1 MAFWFIASLASCSA
15 SSWSLSVYR
24 LVGLLFFV
32 SSWLLSGLS
41 PRRPLGSHCLVY
53 RLVGLMF
60 ALVLFACWFIA
71 LSASC
76 FTSSWLPS
84 RLSPCWPRVLFS
96 HLVVIFL
103 VYRLLG
109 LVFCTLLVASCFIAL
124 SALLFAC
131 SGLPFCLSPR
141 RPCLQFSFVC
151 FSGLSPR
158 RPCLHSLV
166 IYLIHIIACHHLFRL
181 KGRFLSSPR
190 SGIAITIC
198 LVSCC
203 FFTRS
208 LAIVFSPHHHFWD
221 RLFVLFSHRSRC
233 SSTRSIRILFLLLQQ
248 LQSRDPTRHVQF
260 PTSCNVSLSQR
271 FVLVVASFSFAL
283 LRSASLLF
291 APLRLTSGNGILPT
305 SHWPQ
310 LSSHSLVVCNNSSSV
325 CLFTTSPW
333 RSSLFIATQTI
344 HVDLFMLDHL
354 PLTVISTITT
364 RR

>member
-109 LVFCTLLVASCFIAL
+109 LVFCTFLVASCFIAL

-181 KGRFLSSPR
+181 QRSLPFITTLWYRDYHLLGLLLFLHQVSGHSLLSPSSFLGRTLHFLFL
-190 SGIAITIC
+190 IAHVVHP
-198 LVSCC
+198 LGQYGFFSCC
-203 FFTRS
+203 FNSFN
-208 LAIVFSPHHHFWD
+208 LATPHDMYNFRPRATSASHNA
-221 RLFVLFSHRSRC
+221 LFSSLP
-233 SSTRSIRILFLLLQQ
+233 LFLSLCFALL
-248 LQSRDPTRHVQF
+248 LCS
-260 PTSCNVSLSQR
+260 
-271 FVLVVASFSFAL
+271 L
-283 LRSASLLF
+283 LRSASPPAMVFSPPATGL
-291 APLRLTSGNGILPT
+291 SCLPT
-305 SHWPQ
+305 
-310 LSSHSLVVCNNSSSV
+310 
-325 CLFTTSPW
+325 
-333 RSSLFIATQTI
+333 
-344 HVDLFMLDHL
+344 HL
-354 PLTVISTITT
+354 
-364 RR
+364 

>member
-109 LVFCTLLVASCFIAL
+109 LVFCTFLVASCFIAL

-221 RLFVLFSHRSRC
+221 GLFIFFFSSLTLFIHSVNTDSFLVASTASISRPHTTCTISDLVQRQPLTTLCSRRCLFFFRFASLCFSALCSAPPHLRQWYSPHQPLASVVFPLTCSHVQLLLCLFVHHQSLAIFSFHRD
-233 SSTRSIRILFLLLQQ
+233 TN
-248 LQSRDPTRHVQF
+248 H
-260 PTSCNVSLSQR
+260 SCR
-271 FVLVVASFSFAL
+271 FVHVG
-283 LRSASLLF
+283 
-291 APLRLTSGNGILPT
+291 P
-305 SHWPQ
+305 
-310 LSSHSLVVCNNSSSV
+310 
-325 CLFTTSPW
+325 FTTYC
-333 RSSLFIATQTI
+333 
-344 HVDLFMLDHL
+344 DLHHNN
-354 PLTVISTITT
+354 T
-364 RR
+364 